1 MSASIEEITGAL
13 RESVKE
19 TRRLRRRNDELEAK
33 LGEPV
38 AIVGMACRYPGGV
51 ASPEGLWRLLAEGR
65 DAIEG
70 FPRDRGWDLTELFDP
85 DPDHSGTSYV
95 SEGGFLRGATEFDA

>member
-1 MSASIEEITGAL
+1 MSASIEQVTGAL

-19 TRRLRRRNDELEAK
+19 IRRLRLRNDELEAK

-51 ASPEGLWRLLAEGR
+51 
-65 DAIEG
+65 
-70 FPRDRGWDLTELFDP
+70 
-85 DPDHSGTSYV
+85 V
-95 SEGGFLRGATEFDA
+95 